1 MLIMNMVL
9 GTDDLDPKLYIRA
22 KFCPST
28 EIGSDFYEM
37 WHSQQME
44 HANYEY
50 TTRICLER
58 WRDYWLRM
66 IIGCKIRLS
75 FWTWLIAL
83 TPRSK

>member
-1 MLIMNMVL
+1 MVL

-28 EIGSDFYEM
+28 EIGSDFYEI

-58 WRDYWLRM
+58 
-66 IIGCKIRLS
+66 
-75 FWTWLIAL
+75 
-83 TPRSK
+83 